1 MVYRPTV
8 RYHSTFKKYVDELF
22 QATHLDRNQIVRAAL
37 FAAAHSKEFQSI
49 LHSNKKKDVPL
60 PRPNWSMNQAVLW
73 REQNPDIKEKEGD
86 VSAYNRRETSTE
98 ELVGTSGQRRRED
111 KQTRCQQSIPRQER
125 EVRGRVRTSGGGLT
139 IQLRP

>member
-22 QATHLDRNQIVRAAL
+22 CATHLDRNQIIRAAL

-60 PRPNWSMNQAVLW
+60 PRPIWALDQSELW
-73 REQNPDIKEKEGD
+73 REQNPQLKGGGED
-86 VSAYNRRETSTE
+86 VNDNRRKTSNKET
-98 ELVGTSGQRRRED
+98 R
-111 KQTRCQQSIPRQER
+111 QQG
-125 EVRGRVRTSGGGLT
+125 EVPSRIRTTGGG
-139 IQLRP
+139 IQIRIG